1 MNASALASLR
11 DLHLPPPPGP
21 WPLAPGW
28 WGLGVVVLALVA
40 VVLWRRQRRLR
51 PLRAALAELAA
62 LSAAHRRD
70 HDALALARGL
80 SRLLRSYAVQRY
92 PHAAIAGAT
101 GPDWLGFLDA
111 HGGGGAFSAGAGAVL
126 ATLPYRAAPPTMSD
140 SVRELAADPGADP
153 RSAPAFDPAVLL
165 ALVRRWLEVNAP

>member
-1 MNASALASLR
+1 MNTSALASLR
-11 DLHLPPPPGP
+11 DLHLPPPPGL
-21 WPLAPGW
+21 WPLASGW
-28 WGLGVVVLALVA
+28 WALGAALLVLVA
-40 VVLWRRQRRLR
+40 VVLWRRQRRRR

-70 HDALALARGL
+70 HDAVALARGL
-80 SRLLRSYAVQRY
+80 SRLLRSYAVRRF

-126 ATLPYRAAPPTMSD
+126 GTLPYRAAHATTSD
-140 SVRELAADPGADP
+140 AVPDLASVPAAGDA
-153 RSAPAFDPAVLL
+153 APDPAALV